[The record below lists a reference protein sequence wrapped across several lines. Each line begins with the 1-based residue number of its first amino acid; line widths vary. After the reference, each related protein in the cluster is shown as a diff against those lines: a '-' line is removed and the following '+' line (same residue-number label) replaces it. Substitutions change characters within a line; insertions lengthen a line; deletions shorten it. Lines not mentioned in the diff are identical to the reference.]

1 MKKTL
6 KPILKIL
13 PAVLAALAV
22 TVVLLTA
29 FRYYEDSG
37 NVLLLTEEDY
47 AALADKLE
55 ALNFPYGTEVV
66 ENDGEDLLEIR
77 TRAELMPIL
86 EEVCTESGADAVP
99 VYRDAHKALFASVIV
114 SGAVVSLSCAG
125 YGICLKKS
133 AVQRILFAAAF
144 LAIVGCM
151 TWLAELALAV

>member
-6 KPILKIL
+6 KTILQIL
-13 PAVLAALAV
+13 PAFLAAFAV

-47 AALADKLE
+47 TVLADKLE
-55 ALNFPYGTEVV
+55 ALNFPHGAEAVD
-66 ENDGEDLLEIR
+66 NDGEKLLEIR

-86 EEVCTESGADAVP
+86 EEACTEVGADAVP
-99 VYRDAHKALFASVIV
+99 VYRDAHTALFASIIV
-114 SGAVVSLSCAG
+114 SCAVVSVCCTG

-133 AVQRILFAAAF
+133 AVKRILFAAAF

-151 TWLAELALAV
+151 AWLAELALAV